1 MDDAKE
7 YWIFADESV
16 QDGSHFS
23 KFFGGCIVPAH
34 AHAEIEA
41 RLAARKTALG
51 FGGELKWQRVTDQRL
66 DDYRA
71 MISSFFDELRAD
83 RVRVR
88 VMFQDNQNRRA
99 RRDGELRHE
108 PYYKLY
114 YQFIKHAFGLAHMPP
129 RDHET
134 RLRLF
139 LDQLPHTAEHTA
151 QFKAFIAALPLNHQL
166 RHRRFKLDPSHIAE
180 VDSKQHVLLQCVD
193 IVLGSM
199 AFRFNEKH
207 LEKPPGART
216 RGKRTI
222 AKDRLYRHILAEIRT
237 LKPHFHP
244 KISTAAEP
252 FPTGTWSM
260 PYRHW
265 LFEPNP

>member
-1 MDDAKE
+1 MDDARE

-16 QDGSHFS
+16 QDGELFS

-34 AHAEIEA
+34 RHAEIES
-41 RLAARKTALG
+41 RLAERKEALG
-51 FGGELKWQRVTDQRL
+51 FGRELKWQRVTDQRL
-66 DDYRA
+66 ADY
-71 MISSFFDELRAD
+71 MQMVTTFFDELRAD
-83 RVRVR
+83 RVRMR
-88 VMFQDNQNRRA
+88 VVFQDNLSVRR
-99 RRDGELRHE
+99 RSSDELRHE

-114 YQFIKHAFGLAHMPP
+114 YQFIKHAFGLAHMPE
-129 RDHET
+129 REEGT

-139 LDQLPHTAEHTA
+139 LDRLPHTEEHTA
-151 QFKAFIAALPLNHQL
+151 QFKSYLAALPLNSQL
-166 RHRRFKLDPSHIAE
+166 RDKRLRLDPSHIAE
-180 VDSKQHVLLQCVD
+180 VDSRAHVLLQCVD

-207 LEKPPGART
+207 LTKPAEAKF

-222 AKDRLYRHILAEIRT
+222 AKEKLYKHILAEIRT

-244 KISTAAEP
+244 KISTACEP
-252 FPTGTWSM
+252 YPEGSWSM

-265 LFEPNP
+265 LFKPRA